1 MNIFVGAEK
10 RTVDALI
17 TEAVAGYFDF
27 RFWLT
32 LAQTLQE
39 KENEIKILK
48 GKLNAKSKR
57 VYQESDQT

>member
-32 LAQTLQE
+32 LAQ
-39 KENEIKILK
+39 NEIKILK